1 MEVVLVWPIVK
12 LMIISKDFYSHDK
25 CLHVHANTQTHTHN
39 VCGLIHRYYDLGM
52 HIRSPL
58 LMYMYCVAGVSMVI
72 QL

>member
-12 LMIISKDFYSHDK
+12 LMIISRDFYSHDK
-25 CLHVHANTQTHTHN
+25 CLHVHANTHN
-39 VCGLIHRYYDLGM
+39 VCGLIHRYY
-52 HIRSPL
+52 IRSPL